1 MPIVKT
7 LIRNVKKLV
16 SFIVLGCTFSFSYI
30 SAQELNME
38 QLSSINVDNLSN
50 DQIRSFWEKAQ
61 SQGYTLSDLE
71 NLAKLKGVPQIQI
84 SKLNQRILM
93 LPSKQKVVSKTTIV
107 EKQEG
112 IDTFG
117 ITDNKNIDIKKSKV
131 FGFDFFQNPK
141 ISFAPNVNMPT
152 PENYI
157 VGTGDELII
166 DVWGAAENSFS
177 QKIDNQ
183 GNINLNMIGKIRV
196 GGLNFNEVKTKI
208 NSALRQIYSGISAS
222 EGSYNKVYTSVSIG
236 NVRTVKVNIIGE
248 VQVPGTYSLN
258 ALSTLLNALYACG
271 GPTETGS
278 FRDIQLIRNGNKI
291 ATFDVYNFLLKG
303 SQEGNL
309 NLNDQDIIIVP
320 PYKNQVEVKGNVKRE
335 GFYEIKDNENL
346 ATLID
351 FFGGF
356 KANAYKDN
364 LVIERIV
371 GAKREVKEVSYSQAN
386 TFIMKSGDKLT
397 VQKLSDIYHNKI
409 SIGGAVYQPGNY
421 AYTEGMSALDLINR
435 AAGVLDQAHL
445 ERGLLFRTTNRV
457 DKQTLNFSV
466 KDLLDKKINLPLQAN
481 DSLFIFSN
489 DNIKNKQFVRIEGA
503 VKNPKSV
510 PFMEGLKAED
520 LIIMAGGFIEGAD
533 ASTIH
538 LSRQVN
544 DENFKTISEVQH
556 ISLSPDLKVSSGSIT
571 LQPNDIITVR
581 YQKGYS
587 AQQLI
592 KIEGEI
598 SFPGHYSILTKDERI
613 SDFIERAG
621 GVTPYAYLKGATLIR
636 KMKDLS
642 DKEQIKQLQ
651 ELNNATNE
659 IKIEKIGND
668 NEYRVGIN
676 LEKIMKNKNS
686 YQNLILKNED
696 ILIIPSEK
704 QTVEVKGLV
713 LAPSLVQ
720 YEKGKTLKSYVN
732 NAGGFANNARKRA
745 AYVMYANGS
754 VEGTSNFL
762 FFKSYPKIEPGS
774 IIIIPEKPERKSLST
789 TETISITTALTTLMI
804 LIYNTFK

>member
-1 MPIVKT
+1 M
-7 LIRNVKKLV
+7 LKKLV

-38 QLSSINVDNLSN
+38 QLSSINIDNLSN

-503 VKNPKSV
+503 VKNPRSI

-556 ISLSPDLKVSSGSIT
+556 ISLSPDLKVSSGSVT

-621 GVTPYAYLKGATLIR
+621 GITPYAYLKGATLIR

-754 VEGTSNFL
+754 VEGTRNFL

>member
-1 MPIVKT
+1 M
-7 LIRNVKKLV
+7 LKKLV

-556 ISLSPDLKVSSGSIT
+556 ISLSPDLKVSSGSVT

-621 GVTPYAYLKGATLIR
+621 GITPYAYLKGATLIR

-754 VEGTSNFL
+754 VEGTRNFL

>member
-1 MPIVKT
+1 M
-7 LIRNVKKLV
+7 LKKLV

-30 SAQELNME
+30 SAQELNIE

-93 LPSKQKVVSKTTIV
+93 LPSKQKVVSKTTVI

-397 VQKLSDIYHNKI
+397 IQKLSDIYHNKI

-466 KDLLDKKINLPLQAN
+466 KDLLDKKINLPLQTN

-503 VKNPKSV
+503 VKNPTSI

-556 ISLSPDLKVSSGSIT
+556 ISLSPDLKVSSGSVT

-621 GVTPYAYLKGATLIR
+621 GITPYAYLKGATLIR

-754 VEGTSNFL
+754 VEGTRNFL

>member
-1 MPIVKT
+1 M
-7 LIRNVKKLV
+7 LKKLV

-30 SAQELNME
+30 SAQELNIE

-93 LPSKQKVVSKTTIV
+93 LPSKQKVVSKTTVI

-397 VQKLSDIYHNKI
+397 IQKLSDIYHNKI

-466 KDLLDKKINLPLQAN
+466 KDLLDKKINLPLQTN

-503 VKNPKSV
+503 VKNPTSI

-556 ISLSPDLKVSSGSIT
+556 ISLSPDLKVSSGSVT
-571 LQPNDIITVR
+571 LQPNDIVTVR

-621 GVTPYAYLKGATLIR
+621 GITPYAYLKGATLIR

-754 VEGTSNFL
+754 VEGTSNLL

>member
-1 MPIVKT
+1 M
-7 LIRNVKKLV
+7 LKKLV

-503 VKNPKSV
+503 VKNPTSI

-556 ISLSPDLKVSSGSIT
+556 ISLSPDLKVSSGSVT

-713 LAPSLVQ
+713 LAPSLIQ

-754 VEGTSNFL
+754 VEGTRNFL

>member
-1 MPIVKT
+1 M
-7 LIRNVKKLV
+7 LKKLV
-16 SFIVLGCTFSFSYI
+16 SFIVLGCTFNFSYI

-503 VKNPKSV
+503 VKNPRSI

-544 DENFKTISEVQH
+544 DKNFKTISEVQH
-556 ISLSPDLKVSSGSIT
+556 ISLSPDLKVSSGSVT
-571 LQPNDIITVR
+571 LQPNDIVTVR

-621 GVTPYAYLKGATLIR
+621 GITPYAYLKGATLIR

-754 VEGTSNFL
+754 VEGTRNFL

>member
-1 MPIVKT
+1 M
-7 LIRNVKKLV
+7 LKKLV

-503 VKNPKSV
+503 VKNPRSV

-556 ISLSPDLKVSSGSIT
+556 ISLSPDLKVSSGSVT

-621 GVTPYAYLKGATLIR
+621 GITPYAYLKGATLIR

-754 VEGTSNFL
+754 VEGTRNFL

>member
-1 MPIVKT
+1 M
-7 LIRNVKKLV
+7 LKKLV

-421 AYTEGMSALDLINR
+421 TYTEGMSALDLINR
-435 AAGVLDQAHL
+435 ASGVLDQAHL

-503 VKNPKSV
+503 VKNPRSV

-520 LIIMAGGFIEGAD
+520 LIIMAGGFTEGAD

-556 ISLSPDLKVSSGSIT
+556 ISLSPDLKVSSGSVT
-571 LQPNDIITVR
+571 LQPNDIVTVR

-621 GVTPYAYLKGATLIR
+621 GITPYAYLKGATLIR

>member
-1 MPIVKT
+1 M
-7 LIRNVKKLV
+7 LKKLV

-421 AYTEGMSALDLINR
+421 AYTEGVSALDLINR

-503 VKNPKSV
+503 VKNPRSI

-556 ISLSPDLKVSSGSIT
+556 ISLSPDLKVSSGSVT
-571 LQPNDIITVR
+571 LEPNDIITVR

-621 GVTPYAYLKGATLIR
+621 GITPYAYLKGATLIR

-754 VEGTSNFL
+754 VEGTRNFL

>member
-1 MPIVKT
+1 M
-7 LIRNVKKLV
+7 
-16 SFIVLGCTFSFSYI
+16 
-30 SAQELNME
+30 
-38 QLSSINVDNLSN
+38 
-50 DQIRSFWEKAQ
+50 
-61 SQGYTLSDLE
+61 
-71 NLAKLKGVPQIQI
+71 
-84 SKLNQRILM
+84 
-93 LPSKQKVVSKTTIV
+93 
-107 EKQEG
+107 
-112 IDTFG
+112 
-117 ITDNKNIDIKKSKV
+117 
-131 FGFDFFQNPK
+131 
-141 ISFAPNVNMPT
+141 
-152 PENYI
+152 
-157 VGTGDELII
+157 
-166 DVWGAAENSFS
+166 
-177 QKIDNQ
+177 
-183 GNINLNMIGKIRV
+183 
-196 GGLNFNEVKTKI
+196 
-208 NSALRQIYSGISAS
+208 
-222 EGSYNKVYTSVSIG
+222 
-236 NVRTVKVNIIGE
+236 
-248 VQVPGTYSLN
+248 
-258 ALSTLLNALYACG
+258 
-271 GPTETGS
+271 
-278 FRDIQLIRNGNKI
+278 
-291 ATFDVYNFLLKG
+291 KG

-503 VKNPKSV
+503 VKNPRSV

-520 LIIMAGGFIEGAD
+520 LIIMAGGFTEGAD

-556 ISLSPDLKVSSGSIT
+556 ISLSPDLKVSSGSVT
-571 LQPNDIITVR
+571 LQPNDIVTVR

-621 GVTPYAYLKGATLIR
+621 GITPYAYLKGATLIR